1 MLFMFIMLLYIVNL
15 PVLSIVAC
23 TALVIRKKSIKAYI
37 EQNKQKKILDWPT
50 SSFVGKPE

>member
-15 PVLSIVAC
+15 SILSIVVC
-23 TALVIRKKSIKAYI
+23 TALLIRTKSIKAYI